1 MDQDH
6 LESLCGVIRDTSGQ
20 GFLETRVAA
29 SDGQTMETIQNGW
42 LQTNRAQLP

>member
-6 LESLCGVIRDTSGQ
+6 LEDLCEVIHDTLGQ
-20 GFLETRVAA
+20 SFLETRVAA

-42 LQTNRAQLP
+42 LQQE